1 MKKKCLIVFK
11 WPIDLHSFI
20 INKFS
25 KFYDT
30 EYIYLNKFKE
40 QTYSEIID
48 EINKLIQSKNCEI
61 VFFDVDSIKLIN
73 FFFINK
79 IKNVKKILMT
89 FDDTTVHEMN
99 SITASACDLVITH
112 CPSSALKY
120 KEKGYEAHNMFLE
133 NDVNIFKNYNLKK
146 DIDVLFFGRINST
159 RREFLNFIE
168 KSEINI
174 KIVGGNE
181 NFIPLNELSKLISK
195 SKIVLN
201 LSKTTKDSVSNF
213 SIGNIYNFY
222 YELKGRVIIAGLC
235 GTLCVSEY
243 FPDHEIMF
251 KENELPIFYTK
262 EECIKILKKLLYD
275 SEMLQKNTEKFCF
288 KILNSYEENKNFQP
302 IYNAIEKINSN
313 KVKLIKF
320 PYWYLR
326 IVAKQIIK
334 RNINIKTFFKTI
346 SQFKQILE
354 ILKNS
359 SLYIKFL
366 ILIETFINIF
376 WYSLLPIIKSKK

>member
-112 CPSSALKY
+112 CPSSVLKY

-133 NDVNIFKNYNLKK
+133 NDINIFKNYNLNK
-146 DIDVLFFGRINST
+146 DIDVLFFGRLNST

-181 NFIPLNELSKLISK
+181 NFIPLKELPKLISK

-201 LSKTTKDSVSNF
+201 LSKTTKDSTSNF
-213 SIGNIYNFY
+213 SLGSVYNFY

-243 FPDHEIMF
+243 FPDYEIMF
-251 KENELPIFYTK
+251 EEDELPIFYTK
-262 EECIKILKKLLYD
+262 EECIKILKKLLSDY
-275 SEMLQKNTEKFCF
+275 EMLQKNTVLK
-288 KILNSYEENKNFQP
+288 Y
-302 IYNAIEKINSN
+302 
-313 KVKLIKF
+313 
-320 PYWYLR
+320 
-326 IVAKQIIK
+326 
-334 RNINIKTFFKTI
+334 
-346 SQFKQILE
+346 QILMRR
-354 ILKNS
+354 IRIFNQFIMQLK
-359 SLYIKFL
+359 K
-366 ILIETFINIF
+366 
-376 WYSLLPIIKSKK
+376 

>member
-20 INKFS
+20 ISKFS

-30 EYIYLNKFKE
+30 EYIYLNKFKD

-48 EINKLIQSKNCEI
+48 EINGLIQSKNCEI

-146 DIDVLFFGRINST
+146 DIDVLFFGRINS
-159 RREFLNFIE
+159 IE
-168 KSEINI
+168 LFSSSTDSDFNC
-174 KIVGGNE
+174 
-181 NFIPLNELSKLISK
+181 PL
-195 SKIVLN
+195 
-201 LSKTTKDSVSNF
+201 F
-213 SIGNIYNFY
+213 
-222 YELKGRVIIAGLC
+222 
-235 GTLCVSEY
+235 
-243 FPDHEIMF
+243 
-251 KENELPIFYTK
+251 IFYSV
-262 EECIKILKKLLYD
+262 IGFY
-275 SEMLQKNTEKFCF
+275 
-288 KILNSYEENKNFQP
+288 
-302 IYNAIEKINSN
+302 
-313 KVKLIKF
+313 
-320 PYWYLR
+320 
-326 IVAKQIIK
+326 II
-334 RNINIKTFFKTI
+334 IT
-346 SQFKQILE
+346 
-354 ILKNS
+354 
-359 SLYIKFL
+359 Y
-366 ILIETFINIF
+366 
-376 WYSLLPIIKSKK
+376 